1 MAARRTTSHSTSP
14 QQEGGAADE
23 LPPTARAV
31 LGLLSFPGERTG
43 YELKKWADASL
54 RFFYW
59 SPAISQIYAE
69 LRRLEALGYATSR
82 RSGPEEPRAKRS
94 YAITE
99 EGRAALAA
107 WAGGGRDAGPPVL
120 KHPLLLRVWL
130 GHLTAPDHLRALVT
144 EHIAQT
150 ERELAEVREA
160 LALAAGTE
168 AWSHP
173 QVALRWSERRLVA
186 EVELAEAML
195 DDLAGPGA
203 AGASADSAQG
213 APGADADP
221 TQGAPGTSTDP
232 APAALA
238 LPVPPQTQPPHK
250 AQPPRRPQPPH
261 PPRQPSEDAPTPG

>member
-1 MAARRTTSHSTSP
+1 MTARRTTSQRHEVP
-14 QQEGGAADE
+14 PGDG
-23 LPPTARAV
+23 LPPTAWAV

-69 LRRLEALGYATSR
+69 LRRLEARGYATSR

-99 EGRAALAA
+99 QGRAALAG
-107 WAGGGRDAGPPVL
+107 WAGGTEDAGPPVL

-130 GHLTAPDHLRALVT
+130 GHLTAPDQLRALVA

-150 ERELAEVREA
+150 EGDLKEARDA
-160 LALAAGTE
+160 LARAAGTE

-173 QVALRWSERRLVA
+173 HIALRWSVRRLES
-186 EVELAEAML
+186 EVDLARAML
-195 DDLAGPGA
+195 ADLEEADPPAAETTPSSEPGP
-203 AGASADSAQG
+203 AGAGQPAEDS
-213 APGADADP
+213 
-221 TQGAPGTSTDP
+221 
-232 APAALA
+232 
-238 LPVPPQTQPPHK
+238 
-250 AQPPRRPQPPH
+250 
-261 PPRQPSEDAPTPG
+261 PTPG

>member
-1 MAARRTTSHSTSP
+1 MAARRTTPHP
-14 QQEGGAADE
+14 AAHQDGE
-23 LPPTARAV
+23 RPADALPPTAWAV

-82 RSGPEEPRAKRS
+82 RSGPDAPRTKRS

-99 EGRAALAA
+99 EGRTALAA
-107 WAGGGRDAGPPVL
+107 WADGGQDAGPPVL

-130 GHLTAPDHLRALVT
+130 GHLTAPDHLRTLVA
-144 EHIAQT
+144 EHVART
-150 ERELAEVREA
+150 RGELKEVRDA
-160 LALAAGTE
+160 LGRADGAE

-173 QVALRWSERRLVA
+173 QVALRWSERRLES

-195 DDLAGPGA
+195 ADLDALDA
-203 AGASADSAQG
+203 AGAARG
-213 APGADADP
+213 RPG
-221 TQGAPGTSTDP
+221 S
-232 APAALA
+232 
-238 LPVPPQTQPPHK
+238 VPPG
-250 AQPPRRPQPPH
+250 
-261 PPRQPSEDAPTPG
+261 PRQPVADAPTPG